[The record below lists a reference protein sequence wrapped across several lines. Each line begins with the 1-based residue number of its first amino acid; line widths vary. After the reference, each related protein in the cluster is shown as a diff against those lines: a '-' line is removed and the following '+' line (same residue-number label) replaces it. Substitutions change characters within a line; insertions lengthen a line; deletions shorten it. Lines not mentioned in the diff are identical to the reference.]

1 MILRPPRSTR
11 TYTPFPYTT
20 LFRSTIPFA
29 GNQLALTI
37 PVDINPVHGVVLCIE
52 RINGMLDPRAFPI
65 LSLTLF
71 VPVKAVSVTLPD
83 NNVILAI
90 LIHVHDQ
97 NRDAGS
103 AKLNFEVRLPFPV
116 HWLFTS
122 FQPSIGTPTHSKS
135 AL

>member
-1 MILRPPRSTR
+1 MCDVFFFSSRRRHTR
-11 TYTPFPYTT
+11 CALVTGVQTCALP
-20 LFRSTIPFA
+20 IC
-29 GNQLALTI
+29 NQLALTI

-103 AKLNFEVRLPFPV
+103 AKLKLDR
-116 HWLFTS
+116 
-122 FQPSIGTPTHSKS
+122 KS
-135 AL
+135 VV

>member
-1 MILRPPRSTR
+1 MRSR
-11 TYTPFPYTT
+11 IVSIA
-20 LFRSTIPFA
+20 RTIPFA

-71 VPVKAVSVTLPD
+71 VPVKAVSVTLHD

-103 AKLNFEVRLPFPV
+103 ATLKFEVDRKSTRLN
-116 HWLFTS
+116 S
-122 FQPSIGTPTHSKS
+122 SHSCAHRMPATACKKKT
-135 AL
+135 

>member
-83 NNVILAI
+83 NNVILEIGRASCRERVLSVRVDLGGRR
-90 LIHVHDQ
+90 LIKKQIYNYIH
-97 NRDAGS
+97 
-103 AKLNFEVRLPFPV
+103 KP
-116 HWLFTS
+116 
-122 FQPSIGTPTHSKS
+122 IIK
-135 AL
+135 

>member
-1 MILRPPRSTR
+1 MRSR
-11 TYTPFPYTT
+11 IVSIA
-20 LFRSTIPFA
+20 RTIPFA

-37 PVDINPVHGVVLCIE
+37 PVDINLVHGVVLCIE
-52 RINGMLDPRAFPI
+52 RLNGMLDPRAFPI

-103 AKLNFEVRLPFPV
+103 VKLKFEVRLPFHV
-116 HWLFTS
+116 DRKSTS
-122 FQPSIGTPTHSKS
+122 LTSSH
-135 AL
+135 